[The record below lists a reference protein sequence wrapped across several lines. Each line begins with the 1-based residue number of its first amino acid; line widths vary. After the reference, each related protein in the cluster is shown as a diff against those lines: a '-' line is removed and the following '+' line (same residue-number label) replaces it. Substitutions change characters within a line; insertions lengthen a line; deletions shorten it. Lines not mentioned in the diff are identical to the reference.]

1 MKVVVVKL
9 VILLVHKHEVEDNW
23 VEVGVDV
30 EADVQVVDNYYNT
43 EVVVDNLD

>member
-9 VILLVHKHEVEDNW
+9 VILLAHKHEVEDNW
-23 VEVGVDV
+23 GEVGADV

-43 EVVVDNLD
+43 EAVVDNLD